1 MEITYKTLNLDMDK
15 EDFGPTIRV
24 GLVSQSAPGLRGMTE
39 ETLHVE
45 LASEFF
51 REDLI

>member
-24 GLVSQSAPGLRGMTE
+24 GLVSQSAPGS
-39 ETLHVE
+39 VE
-45 LASEFF
+45 LAGPGSTYANCF
-51 REDLI
+51 